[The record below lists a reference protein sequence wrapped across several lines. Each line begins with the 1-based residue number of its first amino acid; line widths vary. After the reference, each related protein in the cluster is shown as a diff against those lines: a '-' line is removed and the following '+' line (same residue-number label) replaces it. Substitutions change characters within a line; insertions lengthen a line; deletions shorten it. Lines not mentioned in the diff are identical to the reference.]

1 MTFKWLPIYLFNF
14 SLMVPFSSLLKQM
27 KKKLRAF
34 KIKTKGFSFYNH
46 PSIFLLNFFSSFL
59 TFQSLSLSLF
69 LFLSIMEMNED
80 LGFGENPF
88 NGSCL
93 KRHCSSHLMMETNRT
108 MMRRS
113 EGDNNDHEDHESNGS
128 CGNLIHREIVFP
140 STMITTSHTPTNNN
154 NSNVFSSPN
163 SASCYSNDNVL
174 DVVEVLDV
182 HRHHHLTVMAERK
195 LRRMIS
201 NRESAR
207 RSRMRKKKQIE
218 ELQYQARFSNLY
230 VYNNCK
236 NQIL

>member
-1 MTFKWLPIYLFNF
+1 
-14 SLMVPFSSLLKQM
+14 
-27 KKKLRAF
+27 
-34 KIKTKGFSFYNH
+34 
-46 PSIFLLNFFSSFL
+46 
-59 TFQSLSLSLF
+59 
-69 LFLSIMEMNED
+69 MNED

-88 NGSCL
+88 NGSL
-93 KRHCSSHLMMETNRT
+93 KRHCSSHLMMETNR

-113 EGDNNDHEDHESNGS
+113 EGDTNNDHEDHESNGS
-128 CGNLIHREIVFP
+128 CGNFHREIVFP
-140 STMITTSHTPTNNN
+140 ATMITTSQTPTNNNNN

-230 VYNNCK
+230 
-236 NQIL
+236 I